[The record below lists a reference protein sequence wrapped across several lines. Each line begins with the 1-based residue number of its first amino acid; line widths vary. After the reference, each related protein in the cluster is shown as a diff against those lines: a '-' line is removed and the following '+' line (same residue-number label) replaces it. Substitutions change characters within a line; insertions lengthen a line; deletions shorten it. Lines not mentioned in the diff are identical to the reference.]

1 MAGPIPPMYKQR
13 KLVWKAVETG
23 RGQGE
28 QACSEA
34 HGGEKARAVV
44 GRVQVCTS
52 WAAVIA

>member
-1 MAGPIPPMYKQR
+1 MAGPFPPMYKQR